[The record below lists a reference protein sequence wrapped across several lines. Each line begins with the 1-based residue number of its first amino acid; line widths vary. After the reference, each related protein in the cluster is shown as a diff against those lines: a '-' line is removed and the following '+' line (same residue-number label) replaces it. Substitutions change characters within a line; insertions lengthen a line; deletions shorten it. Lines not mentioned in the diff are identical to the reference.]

1 MYKDPVLWQKN
12 QQLLGEQ
19 INIYMNDSTIDWAH
33 VINQALSVEQ
43 IDSTLYN
50 QVSGK
55 EIKAYFK
62 DKQMRKVEVIGSVR
76 VVYYP
81 MDSDSTLIG
90 MNVSET
96 SNLDLYLKDQKLER
110 MVMKPKSTWNSLSDD
125 TNTGR

>member
-1 MYKDPVLWQKN
+1 MKAFHKVRFYRQDVRGVADSLVCSTIDTCLTMYKDPVLWQKN

-55 EIKAYFK
+55 EMKAYFK
-62 DKQMRKVEVIGSVR
+62 DKQLRKVAVIGSVR
-76 VVYYP
+76 VVY
-81 MDSDSTLIG
+81 
-90 MNVSET
+90 
-96 SNLDLYLKDQKLER
+96 
-110 MVMKPKSTWNSLSDD
+110 
-125 TNTGR
+125 

>member
-110 MVMKPKSTWNSLSDD
+110 MVMKPKSTELFI
-125 TNTGR
+125 R